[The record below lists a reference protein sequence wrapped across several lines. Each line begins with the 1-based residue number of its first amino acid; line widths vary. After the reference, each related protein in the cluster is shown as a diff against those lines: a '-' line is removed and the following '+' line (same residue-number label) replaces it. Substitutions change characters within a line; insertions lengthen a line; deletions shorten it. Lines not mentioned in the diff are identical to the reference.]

1 MLVNMKR
8 MLESAKDGKYAVAQF
23 NINNL
28 EWTRFILEECQ
39 SNNSPV
45 ILGVSEGA
53 AKYMGGYKTIYDI
66 VNDLIDYL
74 HITIPVALH
83 LDHGSSFEVCKEAID
98 SGFTSVM
105 IDASMYELNENIEIT
120 KKVVSYSKDR
130 DVTVEGEIGHVGS
143 NMDQGIMYAEVM
155 DCVKYL
161 KETGIDFLAPAL
173 GSVHGLYKGE
183 PKLNFDRMLEISKI
197 TNIPL
202 VLHGGTGIYDSQIK
216 KSIECG
222 ISKININ
229 TELQIAWSNALKE
242 KINSDIYDPRK
253 IIKLGEDALKEC
265 VRNKIILL
273 GSKGKANTQNNI

>member
-1 MLVNMKR
+1 MLVNMKE
-8 MLESAKDGKYAVAQF
+8 MLKCAKENKYAVPQF

-53 AKYMGGYKTIYDI
+53 AKYMGGYKTVYDI
-66 VNDLIDYL
+66 VVDLIAYL

-98 SGFTSVM
+98 CGFTSVM
-105 IDASMYELNENIEIT
+105 IDASMYDLDKNIEIT

-130 DVTVEGEIGHVGS
+130 DVSVEGEIGHVGS
-143 NMDQGIMYAEVM
+143 NHDQGIMYAEVD
-155 DCVKYL
+155 DCVKYFR
-161 KETGIDFLAPAL
+161 KTEIDFLAPAL
-173 GSVHGLYKGE
+173 GSVHGLYKGK
-183 PKLNFDRMLEISKI
+183 PKLNFDRMLEISEI

-202 VLHGGTGIYDSQIK
+202 VLHGGTGIYDDQIK
-216 KSIECG
+216 KSIQCG

-229 TELQIAWSNALKE
+229 TELQIAWSDAVKAN
-242 KINSDIYDPRK
+242 INSDIYDPRK
-253 IIKLGEDALKEC
+253 IIKLGEESLKKC

-273 GSKGKANTQNNI
+273 GSNDKANTQSVK